1 MSYSLNSTYI
11 AFDTLSEEELKSVS
25 KDAQLERG
33 FVQDRPLFS
42 ARRIKPL
49 KGGLSKSID
58 NGSTK
63 SAVIKY
69 QPLTACGEHFVH
81 IMCKGIEAVEIMQE
95 LELDSHH
102 DVLSTD
108 RDKHEH
114 TLAVLKA

>member
-1 MSYSLNSTYI
+1 MSYSLNSTYV
-11 AFDTLSEEELKSVS
+11 AFDTLSEDELKTVS

-49 KGGLSKSID
+49 KGGPSKSID

-69 QPLTACGEHFVH
+69 QPLTAVGEHFVH
-81 IMCKGIEAVEIMQE
+81 IMCKGIEAEEIMQE
-95 LELDSHH
+95 LEWD
-102 DVLSTD
+102 
-108 RDKHEH
+108 
-114 TLAVLKA
+114 